1 MRNLFAAIA
10 VSFARMRGRL
20 VIAIV
25 LLIGAYFVV
34 AFGEQAWKARQLQ
47 GEVAER
53 QAAVDQA
60 QAQNQALQAQ
70 LKDYS
75 SDKYLAYVE
84 SAARRDLNLS
94 RPGETVLLV
103 RWQGGATPTPT
114 VISAAT
120 PTPAIQPAHKS
131 NWSKWLSLFGV
142 H

>member
-1 MRNLFAAIA
+1 MKSLLYVIGLTL
-10 VSFARMRGRL
+10 ARMRGRL
-20 VIAIV
+20 VIAFV

-34 AFGEQAWKARQLQ
+34 AFGEQAWKARQLE

-53 QAAVDQA
+53 QAAVDAMQA
-60 QAQNQALQAQ
+60 QHQTLQNQ
-70 LKDYS
+70 LKEYS
-75 SDKYLAYVE
+75 SKDQYLAYVE

-103 RWQGGATPTPT
+103 RWQAAAEPTATPQ
-114 VISAAT
+114 AT
-120 PTPAIQPAHKS
+120 QESSQPKHES

>member
-1 MRNLFAAIA
+1 MKSLLTTVGITL
-10 VSFARMRGRL
+10 ARMRGRL
-20 VIAIV
+20 VIAFV

-53 QAAVDQA
+53 QAAVDQM
-60 QAQNQALQAQ
+60 QAQHQALQSQ
-70 LKDYS
+70 INEYS
-75 SDKYLAYVE
+75 SDQYLSYVE
-84 SAARRDLNLS
+84 SSARRDLNLS

-103 RWQGGATPTPT
+103 RWQAATQATPTPQAT
-114 VISAAT
+114 EAT
-120 PTPAIQPAHKS
+120 PQPQHEA

>member
-1 MRNLFAAIA
+1 MRNVIAAIA
-10 VSFARMRGRL
+10 ALLAPMRGRL
-20 VIAIV
+20 VMAFV

-34 AFGEQAWKARQLQ
+34 AFGEQAWKARQLE

-53 QAAVDQA
+53 QTAVDQL
-60 QAQNQALQAQ
+60 QQQHQALQSQ

-75 SDKYLAYVE
+75 SDKYLSYVE

-103 RWQGGATPTPT
+103 RWEGSPPP
-114 VISAAT
+114 T
-120 PTPAIQPAHKS
+120 PTPATSAAPAPVHKA
-131 NWSKWLSLFGV
+131 NWQKWLSLFGV

>member
-1 MRNLFAAIA
+1 MGSLLSEIGASI
-10 VSFARMRGRL
+10 ARMRGRL

-53 QAAVDQA
+53 QAAVDEQ
-60 QAQNQALQAQ
+60 QTRNQVLQAELQ
-70 LKDYS
+70 DYS
-75 SDKYLAYVE
+75 SDKYLGYVE

-103 RWQGGATPTPT
+103 RWLDSASPTPSPQP
-114 VISAAT
+114 SAT
-120 PTPAIQPAHKS
+120 TSPPAHQS
-131 NWSKWLSLFGV
+131 NWSKWLSLFGLR
-142 H
+142 